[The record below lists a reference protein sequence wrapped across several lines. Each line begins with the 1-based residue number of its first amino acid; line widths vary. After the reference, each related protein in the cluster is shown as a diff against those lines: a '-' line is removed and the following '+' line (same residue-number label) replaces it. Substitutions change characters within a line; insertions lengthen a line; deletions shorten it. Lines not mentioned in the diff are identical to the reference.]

1 MTLVLELIK
10 VAGKTSI
17 VLQDALLIVGAFAA
31 ALETNFLPYIQ
42 LFLPYLYPA
51 LKVHKVHQPVL
62 FCVSLHS
69 IGGPE
74 DLTFGLPSP

>member
-17 VLQDALLIVGAFAA
+17 VLEDALLIVSALAA
-31 ALETNFLPYIQ
+31 VLEANFLPYIQ
-42 LFLPYLYPA
+42 VFLPYLYPA
-51 LKVHKVHQPVL
+51 LKAHKSHRPVL

-69 IGGPE
+69 IGGLE
-74 DLTFGLPSP
+74 DLTFRLPSP